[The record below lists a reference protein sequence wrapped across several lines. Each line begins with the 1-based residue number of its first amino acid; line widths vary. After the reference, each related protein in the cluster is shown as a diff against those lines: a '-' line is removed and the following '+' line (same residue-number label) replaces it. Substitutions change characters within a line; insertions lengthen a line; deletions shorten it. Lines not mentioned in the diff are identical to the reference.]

1 MWFEIGDYFAGI
13 LIAVLTALAVR
24 MMVAP
29 GMDMVIAMLLGM
41 GAGMVI
47 HVIVG
52 FAAAPF
58 LGMFQTMM
66 PGSLIGMYGGMM
78 FGMRDSMA
86 AGSANLMSVIFVGAI
101 LGAVIVAGVKLYDR
115 ALHRVVIEAG
125 P

>member
-1 MWFEIGDYFAGI
+1 MWFEIGDYLAGM
-13 LIAVLTALAVR
+13 LIAILTALAVR
-24 MMVAP
+24 AMVTP

-41 GAGMVI
+41 GAGMLI
-47 HVIVG
+47 HVVIG
-52 FAAAPF
+52 FGLAPW

-86 AGSANLMSVIFVGAI
+86 AGSAALLSVIGVAAI

-115 ALHRVVIEAG
+115 ALHGVVIEAG